1 MKTVVKADAYT
12 IFQRRDERYAIKDAS
27 GNAVNGDEK
36 TKILTE
42 HDLIKL
48 SVAAAPVEE
57 PAAQAAEAAAT
68 EETVEAEAA
77 AAAAAEE
84 ESAGDAA
91 AEE

>member
-36 TKILTE
+36 TKILAE

-57 PAAQAAEAAAT
+57 PAAEAAEAAEAAAT

-77 AAAAAEE
+77 AAEE

>member
-57 PAAQAAEAAAT
+57 PAAEAAEAAAT

-77 AAAAAEE
+77 AAAE

>member
-77 AAAAAEE
+77 AAAE

>member
-36 TKILTE
+36 TKILAE

-48 SVAAAPVEE
+48 SVAAASVEE
-57 PAAQAAEAAAT
+57 PAAEAAE
-68 EETVEAEAA
+68 
-77 AAAAAEE
+77 AAAEE

>member
-57 PAAQAAEAAAT
+57 PAAEAAEEAAT
-68 EETVEAEAA
+68 EETVEAE
-77 AAAAAEE
+77 AAAAEE

>member
-12 IFQRRDERYAIKDAS
+12 IFQRRDERFAIKDAS

-57 PAAQAAEAAAT
+57 PAAEAAEAAAT

-77 AAAAAEE
+77 AAAE
-84 ESAGDAA
+84 ESAGDSA

>member
-57 PAAQAAEAAAT
+57 PAAEAAEAAAT

-77 AAAAAEE
+77 AAAE
-84 ESAGDAA
+84 ESAGDSA

>member
-57 PAAQAAEAAAT
+57 PAAEAAE
-68 EETVEAEAA
+68 
-77 AAAAAEE
+77 AAAEE

>member
-57 PAAQAAEAAAT
+57 PAAEAAEAAVT

-77 AAAAAEE
+77 AAAE

>member
-36 TKILTE
+36 TKILAE

-57 PAAQAAEAAAT
+57 PAAE
-68 EETVEAEAA
+68 
-77 AAAAAEE
+77 AAEE

>member
-12 IFQRRDERYAIKDAS
+12 IFQRRDERYAIKDAN

-36 TKILTE
+36 TKILAE

-57 PAAQAAEAAAT
+57 PAAEAAE
-68 EETVEAEAA
+68 
-77 AAAAAEE
+77 AAAEE